1 MIAGAVKYFRFPI
14 EYILYEL
21 SYVNLVMLS
30 ATIPD
35 YGGGDKSGKAG
46 GGGASFGIND
56 DVTLRASDPEKRHIL
71 DHLFGKP
78 TVIKKTQQE
87 KWQSNQQA

>member
-14 EYILYEL
+14 EYILYDL

-35 YGGGDKSGKAG
+35 YTTGGGKQQKEG
-46 GGGASFGIND
+46 GVGSSFGIND
-56 DVTLRASDPEKRHIL
+56 DVTIRASDPENRQIL

-78 TVIKKTQQE
+78 TVIKRT
-87 KWQSNQQA
+87 

>member
-1 MIAGAVKYFRFPI
+1 MIAGAVKYFRFTI
-14 EYILYEL
+14 DYILYEL

-35 YGGGDKSGKAG
+35 YSGGEKRGKTGGGA
-46 GGGASFGIND
+46 ASFGIND
-56 DVTLRASDPEKRHIL
+56 DVTIRASDPDNRQIL

-78 TVIKKTQQE
+78 TVIKRT
-87 KWQSNQQA
+87 